1 MHFVLTLNAYIG
13 TILIIILIFAE
24 YVNRYTVDATQKK
37 LFCSLLL
44 VTFITCVTDF
54 FCYLLDGNPGENE
67 RVFLYWSGFVFY
79 IFRMFAYHNI
89 LLFADYVLIKDTKR
103 LKYMSIAILAINV
116 LHFALLLVNLK
127 LPFYF
132 YVDGAANT
140 IHHGNQYF
148 ICMILSFGPMFYAI
162 CELLFFRKKFK
173 EYKFL
178 MVLILLSLLLLGVF
192 TDLYI
197 RFGMLILWPFVTAGL
212 LYFYFSVIQNDNSID
227 SLTGISNRYSFN
239 EFTDK
244 LSQRKTGESWAIVMI
259 DLDHF
264 KSINDRFGH
273 LEGDNALRDM
283 ASILKNCIRRNDF
296 IARYGGD
303 EFVLATRAENN
314 IEDLISAAK
323 KEADKLNEKN
333 LRPYKIEI
341 SYGYDIYT
349 ADGSRPIEEFLNHI
363 DALMYKQKEER
374 RSERRRINDMRGE
387 QVPAGETA

>member
-1 MHFVLTLNAYIG
+1 
-13 TILIIILIFAE
+13 
-24 YVNRYTVDATQKK
+24 
-37 LFCSLLL
+37 
-44 VTFITCVTDF
+44 
-54 FCYLLDGNPGENE
+54 
-67 RVFLYWSGFVFY
+67 
-79 IFRMFAYHNI
+79 MFAYHNI

-323 KEADKLNEKN
+323 KEADKLNEK
-333 LRPYKIEI
+333 I
-341 SYGYDIYT
+341 
-349 ADGSRPIEEFLNHI
+349 
-363 DALMYKQKEER
+363 
-374 RSERRRINDMRGE
+374 
-387 QVPAGETA
+387 